1 MLPGG
6 GAAGRPKRVSP
17 GAGRIRETLFAEISL
32 FRAIG
37 GDGYELLKCLGLEHV
52 HPAAVIASRKPAQRR
67 AGAAN
72 SRARQHDARNEYTER
87 QDPGPRPKKV
97 PVRRGKRP
105 K

>member
-6 GAAGRPKRVSP
+6 AAAGRPKGFP

-37 GDGYELLKCLGLEHV
+37 GDGYELLKSLGLEHV
-52 HPAAVIASRKPAQRR
+52 RPAAVIASSKPAQRR

-72 SRARQHDARNEYTER
+72 SRARQHDARSEYTER
-87 QDPGPRPKKV
+87 QDPRACAEEGAD
-97 PVRRGKRP
+97 RRGQ
-105 K
+105 